1 MTDER
6 RSGTDAAGGLVA
18 YGTTDRG
25 PVRPINEDCME
36 VDLALGVFIV
46 ADGMGGHNA
55 GEIAS
60 RLASDTIRG
69 FFKRTTEVDEF
80 TWPFGIDP
88 RLSYDA
94 NRLLTAVK
102 LANRRVFR
110 AGESRDDYTGM
121 GTTVVAVVAG
131 RSRAAYAAVGD
142 SRIYSFVD
150 GRLEQL
156 TRDESWT
163 AALGGEAGLD
173 AGMVGGHPMR
183 HVLTNV
189 IGARDDV
196 QAQVGERELARGE
209 RLLLCSD
216 GVHGAL
222 DDASIADILASE
234 AGARAASEALVASAL
249 ARGATDNVTAV
260 VVDHCAD
267 TAIGP
272 DESAAPGPARREDL

>member
-1 MTDER
+1 MTDEW
-6 RSGTDAAGGLVA
+6 RSGTDAAAGVVG

-55 GEIAS
+55 GEVAS

-69 FFKRTTEVDEF
+69 FLKRTNEVDEF

-110 AGESRDDYTGM
+110 AGESRDEYTGM

-131 RSRAAYAAVGD
+131 RNRAAYAAVGD

-156 TRDESWT
+156 TRDESWL
-163 AALGGEAGLD
+163 AALGGEPGVD
-173 AGMVGGHPMR
+173 AGTVGAHPMR

-196 QAQVGERELARGE
+196 EAQVGERDLAPAE
-209 RLLLCSD
+209 RLVLCTD

-222 DDASIADILASE
+222 DDARIADILAH
-234 AGARAASEALVASAL
+234 AGTARAASEMLVASAL

-260 VVDHCAD
+260 VVDNCTDGASASGR
-267 TAIGP
+267 TA
-272 DESAAPGPARREDL
+272 AAGSTRAEDF

>member
-1 MTDER
+1 
-6 RSGTDAAGGLVA
+6 
-18 YGTTDRG
+18 
-25 PVRPINEDCME
+25 ME

-69 FFKRTTEVDEF
+69 FLKRTNEVDEF
-80 TWPFGIDP
+80 TWPFGLDP

-131 RSRAAYAAVGD
+131 RNRASYAAVGD
-142 SRIYSFVD
+142 SRIYSFAD

-156 TRDESWT
+156 TRDESWMT
-163 AALGGEAGLD
+163 ALGGESGLNPGTI
-173 AGMVGGHPMR
+173 AGHPMR

-196 QAQVGERELARGE
+196 DAQVGERELGRRE

-216 GVHGAL
+216 GVHGSL
-222 DDASIADILASE
+222 DDASIADILAR
-234 AGARAASEALVASAL
+234 AGSARAASEALVAAAL

-260 VVDHCAD
+260 VVDNCAD
-267 TAIGP
+267 VANGP
-272 DESAAPGPARREDL
+272 GEALAPGSTRTEDI